1 MTYWISIRTWIVAL
15 WAIVGLSFAESEAW
29 VVDSGA
35 MNTRQQAVALRQE
48 VLAVALEARVL
59 RVARSESGWSWK
71 VRADGLSE
79 LGAAREVGSMMA
91 QQAGS
96 ADLFVLEG
104 EVLRAIE
111 RIVPDGSL
119 QVVVPVSP
127 PPSEDAAEGVA
138 ERGDIDALLA
148 RVRRAHGAGTDLK
161 ERFETARAVHFR
173 FQREVPQGEGK
184 LVVWH
189 DYYRRGTWIRLE
201 VRVLEGEGKS
211 SLTMVRPETGAWVRV
226 GDEKAE
232 KVTTGRALG
241 AISAFSPADT
251 LGRSLHFGQ
260 IAGNGT
266 LKSRNGGTLEVS
278 LDSRGKDDG
287 RVTLR
292 VEPVQH
298 RIESLLWEVE
308 EDALKWSYSDYREL
322 EGGGVV
328 PYAAALSKNGAAVER
343 ISVLA
348 LSLSEEADESL
359 FDPVKAF
366 E

>member
-1 MTYWISIRTWIVAL
+1 MTFWIPIRAWLIAV
-15 WAIVGLSFAESEAW
+15 WAIVGFSFAESEAW

-35 MNTRQQAVALRQE
+35 METRQQAVALRQE
-48 VLAVALEARVL
+48 VLAVAPEARVL

-91 QQAGS
+91 QHAGS

-104 EVLRAIE
+104 EALRAIE
-111 RIVPDGSL
+111 RIVPNGSL
-119 QVVVPVSP
+119 QVVVPVAP
-127 PPSEDAAEGVA
+127 PEDTTEDVV
-138 ERGDIDALLA
+138 ERRDVEALLA

-161 ERFETARAVHFR
+161 ERFESADSVHFR
-173 FQREVPQGEGK
+173 FQREVPQGAGK

-189 DYYRRGTWIRLE
+189 DYYRRGTWLRLE
-201 VRVLEGEGKS
+201 VRILEGEGKS
-211 SLTMVRPETGAWVRV
+211 SLTVVRPETGAWVRV
-226 GDEKAE
+226 GDEKDE
-232 KVTTGRALG
+232 KFTPGRALG
-241 AISAFSPADT
+241 AISTFSPVDT

-260 IAGNGT
+260 ITGDGE
-266 LKSRNGGTLEVS
+266 LKSRSGGVLEVA
-278 LDSRGKDDG
+278 LDSIGKAEG
-287 RVTLR
+287 HVTLR

-298 RIESLLWEVE
+298 RIESLLWEVD

-328 PYAAALSKNGAAVER
+328 PYATTLSKNGDAVER

-348 LSLSEEADESL
+348 LSISDQADASL
-359 FDPVKAF
+359 FDPAKAF
-366 E
+366 D